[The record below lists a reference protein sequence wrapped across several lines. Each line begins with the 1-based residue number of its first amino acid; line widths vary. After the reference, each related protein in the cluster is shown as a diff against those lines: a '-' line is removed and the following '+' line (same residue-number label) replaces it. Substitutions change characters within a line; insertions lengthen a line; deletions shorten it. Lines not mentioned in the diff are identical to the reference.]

1 MLPQSLQIPAA
12 VILIGSGLLACFFGY
27 RLFRAVLAVYGFILG
42 ALFASSLVAASNN
55 TAMIVSA
62 LVGGIVGAAIM
73 FGAYFVGVVL
83 VGAGAAA
90 MVAQGI
96 WASMGREPSQLVVIL
111 FAVVGAIG
119 AWLSQRYVVIGGTA
133 FGGAWTAL
141 TGAAVLLAQRG
152 ARRPAAPGE
161 AWLAYPL
168 DPAPGQRW
176 FLFAWLALG
185 VAGVAF
191 QLKGRSPAAKKG
203 KKGS

>member
-1 MLPQSLQIPAA
+1 MLPHSLQIPAA
-12 VILIGSGLLACFFGY
+12 VVLIGSGLLACLFGY

-42 ALFASSLVAASNN
+42 SLFASSLVAASSN

-62 LVGGIVGAAIM
+62 IVGGVVGAAIM

-83 VGAGAAA
+83 VGAGAGA

-96 WASMGREPSQLVVIL
+96 WASMGTEPSQLIVIL

-119 AWLSQRYVVIGGTA
+119 AWLSQRYVVIGATA

-141 TGAAVLLAQRG
+141 TGVAILLAERG
-152 ARRPAAPGE
+152 ARRPPAPGE
-161 AWLAYPL
+161 VWLAYPL
-168 DPAPGQRW
+168 NPAPGQRW

-185 VAGVAF
+185 VVGVAF
-191 QLKGRSPAAKKG
+191 QLKGKAPAKKG
-203 KKGS
+203 KKGR